1 LKYCNLVKTEQ
12 LKDVEFSEIS
22 IRRDSQIEM
31 SIVKKIELESNVE
44 SLLTILRNKKSE
56 LATKKDLITKKNEL
70 VKDLREKIDGMHTE
84 KKEMDLNLTMQED
97 SITHKRRR
105 AKEMKERL
113 EGLRRAENVLEY

>member
-1 LKYCNLVKTEQ
+1 MKYCNLVKTEQ
-12 LKDVEFSEIS
+12 LKDLEFSEIS

-70 VKDLREKIDGMHTE
+70 VKDLKEKIDGMHME
-84 KKEMDLNLTMQED
+84 KKEMDLN
-97 SITHKRRR
+97 
-105 AKEMKERL
+105 
-113 EGLRRAENVLEY
+113 